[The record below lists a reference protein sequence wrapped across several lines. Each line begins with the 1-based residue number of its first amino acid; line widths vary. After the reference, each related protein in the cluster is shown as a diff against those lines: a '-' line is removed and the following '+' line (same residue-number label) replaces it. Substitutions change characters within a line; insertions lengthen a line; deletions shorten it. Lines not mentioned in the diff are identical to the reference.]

1 MSERERGGRVSERMR
16 KRARERERE
25 RERESAIHTQLK
37 TVTRAINLNTPV
49 SQYGHCEVA
58 SKTEA
63 RNLLRIVKCEVGKSF
78 LYGNQRYA
86 GSESLI
92 ILCQDNCLNVP
103 TQTNEGLHCERV
115 PVVNPQCYFVNPQIN
130 AS

>member
-1 MSERERGGRVSERMR
+1 MSVRERGGERVSERM
-16 KRARERERE
+16 RE

-86 GSESLI
+86 GS
-92 ILCQDNCLNVP
+92 Q
-103 TQTNEGLHCERV
+103 
-115 PVVNPQCYFVNPQIN
+115 
-130 AS
+130 